1 MASTIILNAISIIS
15 LWLLLWSLILLFRYA
30 NDIKK
35 LLLEPTLKYPVV
47 IFESDDWGTG
57 PLTQQ
62 TALIQIH
69 ELLSQ
74 YSDSTGQHPV
84 MTLGIILAEPDVD
97 KIKASTDQTYHK
109 RTLEDPRYFKL
120 LETIQTGVDQGTLSV
135 HLHGMEHFWPA
146 SLMQSTHDN
155 AQVQQW
161 LFNNKNQQT
170 EDLPSELQSRW
181 VDSSNIP
188 STEHSKEDIDAAIDE
203 ELSLYTNIFGQP
215 PKTVV
220 PPTFVWTDVVEQAY
234 AARGIETMITPGR
247 QCVGRD
253 HNRQPKPNGRLFL
266 NGQESDGLLFLVRND
281 YFEPSIGHKANTA
294 LQRISAKIQC
304 GRPALLEMHR
314 FNFINSEADSKISLQ
329 ELDKLLQL
337 INTNLPNVRFISA
350 EQLAKIMQGYK
361 RGFASEFMVSSKRL
375 RSKIMLA
382 RIKLLLQFDRLAKYS
397 GINFLL
403 KLV

>member
-1 MASTIILNAISIIS
+1 MASTIILNAISMIS
-15 LWLLLWSLILLFRYA
+15 LWLLFWLLILLFRYA

-35 LLLEPTLKYPVV
+35 LCLEPMLKYPVV

-69 ELLSQ
+69 ALLSQ

-84 MTLGIILAEPDVD
+84 MTLGVILAEPDVD

-109 RTLEDPRYFKL
+109 RTLEDPRYIKL
-120 LETIQTGVDQGTLSV
+120 LEAIQKGVDHGTLSV

-146 SLMQSTHDN
+146 SLMRSAHNNT
-155 AQVQQW
+155 QVQQW
-161 LFNNKNQQT
+161 LFNNENLQT

-188 STEHSKEDIDAAIDE
+188 STEHSKEDIYAAIDA
-203 ELSLYTNIFGQP
+203 ELALYTNIFGQT

-234 AARGIETMITPGR
+234 ATRGIETMITPGR
-247 QCVGRD
+247 QCIGRD

-266 NGQESDGLLFLVRND
+266 NGQENEGLLFLVRND

-314 FNFINSEADSKISLQ
+314 FNFINSEENSRISLQ

-337 INTNLPNVRFISA
+337 ISTDLPDVRFISV
-350 EQLAKIMQGYK
+350 EQLAKIMK
-361 RGFASEFMVSSKRL
+361 DHHRGITSEFMVSSKRL
-375 RSKIMLA
+375 RSKILLA
-382 RIKLLLQFDRLAKYS
+382 RVKLLLQFDRFAKYS

-403 KLV
+403 QLV